1 MQNLWI
7 WQHPNYPN
15 FSFDRREIDTI
26 IKKLEQ
32 NHEILKEIT
41 NKINR
46 NDLLKAQISA
56 LEDEIISSSLIEG
69 ERLNRS
75 SIRSSVKKRLDE
87 NFDWLADTY
96 ATRHSDNLVSLMLDA
111 NLNKAPMN
119 FERLHGWHNALFE
132 YSQSKA
138 YKIKRAKF
146 RDDEMS
152 VVSAPSK
159 NVQIHYEAL
168 PAKRVENETRNFL
181 NFINKNHENAYVK
194 SALAHL
200 WFVII
205 HPYNDGNGRMARALA
220 HYCLAGK
227 SIEPFSISSV
237 IYANKKDYY
246 EILEQTTKLENNLN
260 FDFTAWIKRHLE
272 AVNSAINKL

>member
-1 MQNLWI
+1 
-7 WQHPNYPN
+7 
-15 FSFDRREIDTI
+15 
-26 IKKLEQ
+26 
-32 NHEILKEIT
+32 
-41 NKINR
+41 
-46 NDLLKAQISA
+46 
-56 LEDEIISSSLIEG
+56 
-69 ERLNRS
+69 
-75 SIRSSVKKRLDE
+75 
-87 NFDWLADTY
+87 
-96 ATRHSDNLVSLMLDA
+96 MLDA

-132 YSQSKA
+132 YSHSKI

-168 PAKRVENETRNFL
+168 PAERVEDEIRKFL

-205 HPYNDGNGRMARALA
+205 HPYDDGNGRMARALA
-220 HYCLAGK
+220 HYCLAAN
-227 SIEPFSISSV
+227 SIESFSISSI

-246 EILEQTTKLENNLN
+246 EILEHTTEL
-260 FDFTAWIKRHLE
+260 
-272 AVNSAINKL
+272 

>member
-15 FSFDRREIDTI
+15 FSFNKSVIDTLAN
-26 IKKLEQ
+26 KLEQ

-46 NDLLKAQISA
+46 NNLLKAQINA
-56 LEDEIISSSLIEG
+56 LENEIFYSSLIEG
-69 ERLNRS
+69 ERLKRS

-87 NFDWLADTY
+87 NFDWLADTH
-96 ATRHSDNLVSLMLDA
+96 ATRHSDNLVSLLLDA

-132 YSQSKA
+132 YSHSKI

-152 VVSAPSK
+152 VVSGPSK
-159 NVQIHYEAL
+159 NVQIHYEAVTSKHIEKEMKL
-168 PAKRVENETRNFL
+168 
-181 NFINKNHENAYVK
+181 FINQKLQK
-194 SALAHL
+194 HL
-200 WFVII
+200 YKKC
-205 HPYNDGNGRMARALA
+205 HSTPYNDGNGRMARALA
-220 HYCLAGK
+220 HYCLA
-227 SIEPFSISSV
+227 
-237 IYANKKDYY
+237 
-246 EILEQTTKLENNLN
+246 
-260 FDFTAWIKRHLE
+260 
-272 AVNSAINKL
+272 

>member
-15 FSFDRREIDTI
+15 FSFDKSAIDTI
-26 IKKLEQ
+26 INELEQ
-32 NHEILKEIT
+32 EHEILKEIISKT
-41 NKINR
+41 GR

-56 LEDEIISSSLIEG
+56 LEDEIFYSSLIEG
-69 ERLNRS
+69 ERLKRL

-87 NFDWLADTY
+87 NFDWLVDTH

-132 YSQSKA
+132 YSHSKI

-152 VVSAPSK
+152 VVSGSQE

-168 PAKRVENETRNFL
+168 PAERVE
-181 NFINKNHENAYVK
+181 
-194 SALAHL
+194 
-200 WFVII
+200 
-205 HPYNDGNGRMARALA
+205 
-220 HYCLAGK
+220 
-227 SIEPFSISSV
+227 
-237 IYANKKDYY
+237 Y
-246 EILEQTTKLENNLN
+246 EI
-260 FDFTAWIKRHLE
+260 F
-272 AVNSAINKL
+272 